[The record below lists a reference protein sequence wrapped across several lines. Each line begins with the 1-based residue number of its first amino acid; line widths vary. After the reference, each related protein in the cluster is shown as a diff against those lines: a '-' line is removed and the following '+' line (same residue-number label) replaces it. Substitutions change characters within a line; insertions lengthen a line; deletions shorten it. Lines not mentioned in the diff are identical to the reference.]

1 MQIINEEIRD
11 LLVAPSDTNASGSS
25 LSVREDGKR
34 GIMVAGLTEHAVESI
49 DQVVNLLQTGML
61 HRATASTG
69 MNAQSSRS
77 HAICTLTMEHYDM
90 KDGERSD
97 ARFSKFHLV
106 DLAGSERVKRTKAKG
121 ARFKEGV
128 FINRGLLSL
137 GNVINALSERSRR
150 SLPSL
155 YVPYRDSKLTRLLQD
170 SLGGNSKTLMLACV
184 SPADVNFEETSSSL
198 RYAYRARSIENKAV
212 VNKELSPEQEVLF
225 LKQQL
230 EVMQLRLLQQ
240 EKHFSKGYG
249 TKVRGIAHD
258 SMDPNQEL
266 VKWKKLA
273 QSREQE
279 VQIVMN
285 ASKKWKKA
293 ATEFLPK
300 DTPTSSMVLFQE
312 ALEFEKSISLDSLL
326 SSDST
331 LPIKRDTPEV
341 EKEQLFT
348 PRRDTAKHKTALQ
361 RQTKDTPDTHQ
372 TPSREQ
378 KLKLFQQKRQ
388 EQRKEIGKPSVI
400 YSKQSPF
407 LKRKSEEFSTTQKR
421 MRSMPQQSNGCET
434 DKPMLAKRKLSQASN
449 GENSEQWDIE
459 AMDRIMKLINS
470 TFETQ
475 LAIIGAK
482 IAIRKDLEERTRM
495 ASELSRLELKSSN
508 ATPRKLAN
516 LKMSLG
522 NKNSDIQ
529 EMQHKL
535 ASVERDYS
543 IPQDLFPA
551 KSSLCHDIIKYL
563 MEATVES
570 RLACMELEQCIP
582 PKDAKIAELEA
593 ELQSLREQTAMKKK
607 ATPKKKP
614 RESLDAEEL
623 PSSSDEENEPSD
635 DDSDYIDEE
644 EQRRSA
650 AAQLAAAK
658 QRRATI
664 SQKAEEQSTSAST
677 DPAPGCCLCQGKCAT
692 KACACRAV
700 KQKCGADCSCS
711 AVKCHNRP
719 GFESNRKTPSQSSD
733 ALPGKENDVPSTN
746 GNDADDISKKV
757 VGAPAILTT
766 PIGCEKRVD
775 HSAVE
780 QVASCA
786 DAAE

>member
-1 MQIINEEIRD
+1 M
-11 LLVAPSDTNASGSS
+11 PSETNASSNSS

-49 DQVVNLLQTGML
+49 DQVVDLLQTGTL
-61 HRATASTG
+61 HRATASTS

-77 HAICTLTMEHYDM
+77 HAICTLTMEQYDM
-90 KDGERSD
+90 KNGERSD

-128 FINRGLLSL
+128 SINRGLLSL
-137 GNVINALSERSRR
+137 GNVINALSERSRKNI
-150 SLPSL
+150 PSL

-170 SLGGNSKTLMLACV
+170 SLGGNSKTLMLTCV

-198 RYAYRARSIENKAV
+198 RYASRARSIENKAV
-212 VNKELSPEQEVLF
+212 VNKELSPDQEVLF

-240 EKHFSKGYG
+240 EKTFSKGYG
-249 TKVRGIAHD
+249 KKVRGIAHD
-258 SMDPNQEL
+258 SLKPNEEL
-266 VKWKKLA
+266 AQWKKLA

-285 ASKKWKKA
+285 ISKKWKKA
-293 ATEFLPK
+293 ATEFLPR
-300 DTPTSSMVLFQE
+300 DTPPNSMALFQE
-312 ALEFEKSISLDSLL
+312 ALEFEKSIQTKGLGSLL
-326 SSDST
+326 PNDST
-331 LPIKRDTPEV
+331 SPVKTIMPEV
-341 EKEQLFT
+341 KNEQLFT
-348 PRRDTAKHKTALQ
+348 PRRDMAKHKTTLQ
-361 RQTKDTPDTHQ
+361 RKTKDTPDTHQ

-407 LKRKSEEFSTTQKR
+407 LKRKSEEFSTAQKR
-421 MRSMPQQSNGCET
+421 MRSTPHQSNGRDT
-434 DKPMLAKRKLSQASN
+434 AKPILAKRKLSQES
-449 GENSEQWDIE
+449 SDPSDIE
-459 AMDRIMKLINS
+459 AMDRIMKLLDSN
-470 TFETQ
+470 FETQ
-475 LAIIGAK
+475 LAILGAK
-482 IAIRKDLEERTRM
+482 NAIRKDVEERTRM

-508 ATPRKLAN
+508 ATPRKLAK

-522 NKNSDIQ
+522 DKNSDIQ

-535 ASVERDYS
+535 ASVERNYS

-551 KSSLCHDIIKYL
+551 RASLCHEMIKYL
-563 MEATVES
+563 MEATVDS
-570 RLACMELEQCIP
+570 RAACMELEQCIP
-582 PKDAKIAELEA
+582 LKDAKIAELEA
-593 ELQSLREQTAMKKK
+593 EVQSLREQTAIKKK
-607 ATPKKKP
+607 ATPKRKP

-623 PSSSDEENEPSD
+623 SSSSDEENESSD

-650 AAQLAAAK
+650 AARSAAAK

-664 SQKAEEQSTSAST
+664 SHKVEEQSTPASSG
-677 DPAPGCCLCQGKCAT
+677 PVPGCCLCQGKCAT

-719 GFESNRKTPSQSSD
+719 GFESNRKTPSRASD
-733 ALPGKENDVPSTN
+733 PLPGKENDVPLPN
-746 GNDADDISKKV
+746 GNVSDDVSKV
-757 VGAPAILTT
+757 VVTEPAVVTT
-766 PIGCEKRVD
+766 PIDCEKTVLTT
-775 HSAVE
+775 
-780 QVASCA
+780 
-786 DAAE
+786 